1 MGKYQDFGHLTRS
14 LHIGFKVAPY
24 SCFSMGLVTKWR
36 DLVVLKFYLFSK
48 LKISFDRARFVMQYF
63 FPLVNFSEILY
74 FKSTSHLLQYTQFLK
89 NYIKQFLSNKFRV
102 ISQKQNL
109 NPPPNFWYNLPL
121 DILFTPTKF
130 QKLWP
135 KEILIDSLLLS
146 NDNAWSIKITQAFLL
161 PNYFASLWR
170 PYFSA
175 PVSLQL

>member
-1 MGKYQDFGHLTRS
+1 VILSSWNFITS
-14 LHIGFKVAPY
+14 
-24 SCFSMGLVTKWR
+24 T
-36 DLVVLKFYLFSK
+36 
-48 LKISFDRARFVMQYF
+48 KISFHRARFVMQYF

-121 DILFTPTKF
+121 DIPFTPTKF
-130 QKLWP
+130 QKRWP